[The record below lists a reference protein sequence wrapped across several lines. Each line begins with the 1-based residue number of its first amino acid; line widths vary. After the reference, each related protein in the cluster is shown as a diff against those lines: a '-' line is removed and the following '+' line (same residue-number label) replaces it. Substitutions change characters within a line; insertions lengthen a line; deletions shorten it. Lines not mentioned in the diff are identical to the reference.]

1 MTTPVLSWRTRALR
15 RGVGLAWLVL
25 VWVLLWGTWTVGTV
39 LAGVIVALA
48 VTLTLPLAKVDLDRR
63 LRPVGLVMLL
73 ALFLRDLVV
82 ASVQVAWLAIRLGP
96 PLRSAVVGVR
106 LRTTSDLIL
115 TIVTELVTL
124 VPGSVVIEVS
134 QSEHSL
140 YAHVLNV
147 DDADQAVAFRH
158 RVHVVE
164 ERVAR
169 AIGTEENL
177 REIRQA
183 LP

>member
-1 MTTPVLSWRTRALR
+1 
-15 RGVGLAWLVL
+15 VL

-48 VTLTLPLAKVDLDRR
+48 VTLLLPLAKVDLDRR
-63 LRPVGLVMLL
+63 LRPVGLVVLL
-73 ALFLRDLVV
+73 TLFLRDLVL
-82 ASVQVAWLAIRLGP
+82 ASAQVAWLAVKPGP
-96 PLRSAVVGVR
+96 PLHSAVIGVR

-140 YAHVLNV
+140 YAHVLNI
-147 DDADQAVAFRH
+147 DDAEQAEAFRRRVQAV
-158 RVHVVE
+158 E
-164 ERVAR
+164 DRVAR
-169 AIGTEENL
+169 AVGTEENL

-183 LP
+183 LL